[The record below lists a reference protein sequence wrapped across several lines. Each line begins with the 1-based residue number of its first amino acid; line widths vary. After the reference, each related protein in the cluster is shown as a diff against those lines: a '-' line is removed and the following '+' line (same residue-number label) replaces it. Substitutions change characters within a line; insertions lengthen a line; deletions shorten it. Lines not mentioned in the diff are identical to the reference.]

1 MKPNCLQILRE
12 QKDSNLPGG
21 LYHKVQIQMAYHSN
35 RMEGSRLTE
44 EQTRQ
49 MFETHTILAE
59 HAVLYVDDI
68 VQTQNHRVTVPPEQ
82 VEPELRKLLKQY
94 HSLSAVKVE
103 DIIDFHAQFEM
114 IHPFQDGNGR
124 VGRLIM
130 FKECLKHDIMP
141 FILDEQHKTIY
152 PRG

>member
-1 MKPNCLQILRE
+1 MKPKCLQILRE

-68 VQTQNHRVTVPPEQ
+68 
-82 VEPELRKLLKQY
+82 
-94 HSLSAVKVE
+94 
-103 DIIDFHAQFEM
+103 
-114 IHPFQDGNGR
+114 
-124 VGRLIM
+124 
-130 FKECLKHDIMP
+130 
-141 FILDEQHKTIY
+141 
-152 PRG
+152 